1 MLPGVRYYSNVVAYT
16 FSGLQTTVSSDGIM
30 IDNSPPVTGVVDDGL
45 GLFQSISFRLK
56 MVYLHNL
63 SFHLSILQIPLV
75 IVICKIRSC
84 NNKKLAYT
92 KHLKNEKVALHIRP
106 TYAIFTC
113 YKTMS

>member
-84 NNKKLAYT
+84 NNKK
-92 KHLKNEKVALHIRP
+92 
-106 TYAIFTC
+106 
-113 YKTMS
+113 